1 MWEYTFLHAHAVV
14 CQVFDLQ
21 RWEEHRSVERYPRY
35 MDRLFTS
42 RIAKGLQGPIS
53 YVASLCISVGTY
65 HTLVDQKFVQEML
78 PNVSCRCN
86 HHSQVQGCAGV
97 VDAVYVYSCG
107 GGAVLGRAAGSVM

>member
-1 MWEYTFLHAHAVV
+1 
-14 CQVFDLQ
+14 
-21 RWEEHRSVERYPRY
+21 

-78 PNVSCRCN
+78 PNVSCN

-97 VDAVYVYSCG
+97 VGAVYVYSCG
-107 GGAVLGRAAGSVM
+107 GGAVLGRAAGSVMQHRHLCVDEVNQQYDRMHAVSCTSVSMQVAAVSQP